1 MTERGAAL
9 EAGDIEAVVTVAL
22 LSQWF
27 DGAPRGYLKRN
38 INTNIMQQGVG
49 VDSPTVILSN
59 GEHIGGAL
67 TSNEMKRSK
76 NLPLLFSLAAQ
87 ATLGLQ
93 KDTRSGKCYLPDYGA
108 ELKLYE
114 VEGSESASASSSKAH
129 PSISSRGTRGRA

>member
-49 VDSPTVILSN
+49 VDSPTVIAVVAAAVADDVAVAVAVAVES
-59 GEHIGGAL
+59 
-67 TSNEMKRSK
+67 
-76 NLPLLFSLAAQ
+76 LLCL
-87 ATLGLQ
+87 
-93 KDTRSGKCYLPDYGA
+93 
-108 ELKLYE
+108 
-114 VEGSESASASSSKAH
+114 
-129 PSISSRGTRGRA
+129 

>member
-49 VDSPTVILSN
+49 VDSPTV
-59 GEHIGGAL
+59 
-67 TSNEMKRSK
+67 T
-76 NLPLLFSLAAQ
+76 
-87 ATLGLQ
+87 
-93 KDTRSGKCYLPDYGA
+93 
-108 ELKLYE
+108 
-114 VEGSESASASSSKAH
+114 
-129 PSISSRGTRGRA
+129 

>member
-49 VDSPTVILSN
+49 VDSPTAI
-59 GEHIGGAL
+59 
-67 TSNEMKRSK
+67 
-76 NLPLLFSLAAQ
+76 
-87 ATLGLQ
+87 
-93 KDTRSGKCYLPDYGA
+93 C
-108 ELKLYE
+108 
-114 VEGSESASASSSKAH
+114 
-129 PSISSRGTRGRA
+129 SISTVLVGITGRYGSDGMT

>member
-49 VDSPTVILSN
+49 VDSPTSN
-59 GEHIGGAL
+59 GTFVSLEGGEGRGSS
-67 TSNEMKRSK
+67 TSCMCVVSQGVAGT
-76 NLPLLFSLAAQ
+76 AAF
-87 ATLGLQ
+87 ASP
-93 KDTRSGKCYLPDYGA
+93 SGNPM
-108 ELKLYE
+108 
-114 VEGSESASASSSKAH
+114 
-129 PSISSRGTRGRA
+129 T

>member
-49 VDSPTVILSN
+49 VDSPTVIFV
-59 GEHIGGAL
+59 GRGGHPKFAVQRHVVL
-67 TSNEMKRSK
+67 YWPVEEEA
-76 NLPLLFSLAAQ
+76 FSLRVAA
-87 ATLGLQ
+87 
-93 KDTRSGKCYLPDYGA
+93 RP
-108 ELKLYE
+108 
-114 VEGSESASASSSKAH
+114 
-129 PSISSRGTRGRA
+129 